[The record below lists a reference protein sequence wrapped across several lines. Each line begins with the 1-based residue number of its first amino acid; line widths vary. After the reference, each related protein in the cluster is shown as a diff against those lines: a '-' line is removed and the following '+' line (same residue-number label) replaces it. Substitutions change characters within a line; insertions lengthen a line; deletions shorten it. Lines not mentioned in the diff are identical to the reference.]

1 MASNVVI
8 PLLCYLT
15 SYLPDGCSDLG
26 LVLRKVDV
34 LEDHVLAIA
43 HEVLVVLV
51 TQVATIRLPVVEGRA
66 AIFSEIFQFFVDH
79 LSLAD
84 FLFSLKFLCLTFLLF
99 AIILFPSIKR

>member
-1 MASNVVI
+1 MALNVVI
-8 PLLCYLT
+8 PLLCYPT

-43 HEVLVVLV
+43 HKVLVVLV

-84 FLFSLKFLCLTFLLF
+84 FLFSRLEKFCATLSFCLQLF
-99 AIILFPSIKR
+99 YSRL